1 MNLLVGRFTRRLVGL
16 CSAIGGSASVRHNCA
31 VPVGL
36 LAIAGLFMVT
46 MAASGALRG
55 APVEPTDVLVVEPSG
70 DFLTEVTQF
79 DVTVIERVRL
89 DAIDTD
95 VYRVRP
101 SDGVSVEDTIA
112 LLREHFPGA
121 GIDANHTFMP
131 SAAAVA
137 GLGEPASWA
146 RSVSGWSPVTADCG
160 RGVRVGMIDAAV
172 DVAHPALAGQRIEY
186 RSFHNPD
193 RRPASAVHGTAVAA
207 MLIGR
212 PSEQGWGG
220 ILPGAEL
227 KAANVFE
234 YNESGQLVGNSVAL
248 LKAFDWMVAEG
259 VHVVNLSMAGGDS
272 AALRSVIEYA
282 QVKGLVTVAAAGNWG
297 RADRP
302 AYPAAYEDVIAVTAF
317 GPDGD
322 LYDMANRGSYI
333 DFAAPGVGIWT
344 AVPDGGRMQSGT
356 SFAVPYVSAQI
367 AVEVAGGAASR
378 PEVMRELLQ
387 NRAVDMGSPGKDDDY
402 GWGFV
407 AEEPSCS

>member
-1 MNLLVGRFTRRLVGL
+1 
-16 CSAIGGSASVRHNCA
+16 
-31 VPVGL
+31 VGL
-36 LAIAGLFMVT
+36 LAAAGLFAVST
-46 MAASGALRG
+46 AASGPLKG
-55 APVEPTDVLVVEPSG
+55 APAAPAEVLVVEPSG
-70 DFLTEVTQF
+70 DFLSEVAQF
-79 DVTVIERVRL
+79 DIAVIERVRL

-101 SDGVSVEDTIA
+101 KDGVSVEDTIA
-112 LLREHFPGA
+112 LLRAHFPGA

-131 SAAAVA
+131 SAAAVTE
-137 GLGEPASWA
+137 LGEPDSWA
-146 RSVSGWSPVTADCG
+146 RSVGGWSPVAADCG

-172 DVAHPALAGQRIEY
+172 DVDHPALAGQRVEY
-186 RSFHNPD
+186 RSFHNSN
-193 RRPASAVHGTAVAA
+193 RRPAPAVHGTAVAA

-212 PSEQGWGG
+212 PSDQGWGG

-234 YNESGQLVGNSVAL
+234 YNEAGQLVGNSVAL

-272 AALRSVIEYA
+272 KALRTVIEYA
-282 QVKGLVTVAAAGNWG
+282 QKKGLVTVAAAGNWG
-297 RADRP
+297 TADRP
-302 AYPAAYEDVIAVTAF
+302 AYPAAYDDVSAVTAF
-317 GPDGD
+317 GPDGH

-344 AVPDGGRMQSGT
+344 AVPEGGRVQSGT
-356 SFAVPYVSAQI
+356 SFAVPYVSAQV

-387 NRAVDMGSPGKDDDY
+387 NRAIDMGSPGKDDDY